1 MDVKQY
7 LGRTKFSEV
16 RILSKKARLDTL
28 KRLIRI
34 ADIDLLREK
43 LRAQQDELNRDIEE
57 LADARREIDRLIR
70 RVSKPEY
77 RTVLEL
83 RYIRGWT
90 WDRIAAEMQYC
101 NSHVRYL
108 NDKALRECESLLQSP
123 ACSGEKT
130 MEESDEIITAA
141 AE

>member
-70 RVSKPEY
+70 
-77 RTVLEL
+77 
-83 RYIRGWT
+83 
-90 WDRIAAEMQYC
+90 

-141 AE
+141 DE